1 MYDLELPKQ
10 LHLRLVRMLYESLRL
25 DQNDYNSAKTRF
37 DILIKLLRRKHLE
50 RKDLCLDPIILIEL
64 IENQIETNSNRMKI
78 FPIPNSY
85 QSKLNQ
91 LVIIS
96 RVYFDVNATES
107 ILQRWSQ
114 YLCIHCK
121 DFNRYLCYFSLFLP
135 TLLYPE
141 EHQKGFHSWFQD
153 FFSLWLQI
161 PLSKSK
167 LHKPLIILFARL
179 SQTACGY
186 IDWQPY
192 LLEIFQRFDHIVKN
206 KLNDYKNL
214 LKYFLIWI
222 VHLIDPRSKAI
233 DYLRQIIVALNFDN
247 KFDKFILSSLPFV
260 LIHRYQNESKKNC
273 WFNQTPSESLLTE
286 TIIREL
292 GSSIQQKFFAKYFIR
307 QTRIESML
315 LSALIMTNPIV
326 FADLIEEN
334 LSIGCDD
341 YSRPNFFCSILHLYA
356 SSVYSIISDDTIG
369 PKHRLK
375 LAENLYKITDT
386 LGTHNHSAYPQIL
399 SAIKSIVILEIPFF
413 DFAKMSEANL
423 ISSLTKFEQKFLK
436 QSDKLVQFPLYFI
449 DRCLNLFEIIGENK
463 HLQEVFSKDFDLIL
477 ISMFIR
483 CPHRTI
489 EEIIDKIINF
499 YQNNS
504 NATNFKLFELILQ
517 NLVLIYPEKIMR
529 KFFPYLLDY
538 FAVLPERFDL
548 ENSSNKQNKF
558 KYNLNILKKMFKCRC
573 EILINYQEQI
583 MELFDRICAL
593 GFDKTIESSIV
604 SVFRQLLRSSLA
616 TVIVPKIQ
624 NPNFESIR
632 FENWPKLIK
641 FDQFETNG
649 FKTTEKEQKL
659 AAIFI
664 KKLSSTL
671 YSLEESIENDAN
683 LSMNS
688 LKSKLKLLMIIEGI
702 EMHIPFNRD
711 SVYNQ
716 DETKQANVDDSVNP
730 FVLTN
735 SSNSIVNRRKIVEVC
750 SKILTIIIQK
760 NDIKMDNENN
770 EIIECVLD
778 IYSWI
783 LCAPKFKLNAKPNS
797 IISLD
802 RRFKLSIFHY
812 FNLENQDKIIKERLL
827 ELISKNQ
834 ASNGSIESMIVI
846 EDLLK
851 ICTIP
856 IYKNIKKKMYL
867 IFKNV
872 FATHSSVLW
881 QFKDLIK
888 SYSEQMAEDHSSNSF
903 EILPLLASPHPRM
916 ENFWAYLC
924 EIYPSFLKISIPE
937 DIAEF
942 SNILVGFEL
951 FDQSIANKIVL
962 RRTLDWTIVKN
973 FENLRKI
980 DEPAVTLDEF
990 EMINEEIETKN
1001 RQNNQAYRSL
1011 INQIIQTIQNDVVHW
1026 RFCYLGLR
1034 FLNSLIQK
1042 DIEIETELVE
1052 FYLQCLI
1059 HDLQAIRS
1067 TAHFGFCKIIFKFLK
1082 ANEIIM
1088 NWDEFDFNLLS
1099 DLDNEQI
1106 FNQIKYIDDASNGFY
1121 RIAYRITTIDCCSP
1135 NNLHAII
1142 GRKFSDPNF
1151 LGQY

>member
-1 MYDLELPKQ
+1 
-10 LHLRLVRMLYESLRL
+10 
-25 DQNDYNSAKTRF
+25 
-37 DILIKLLRRKHLE
+37 
-50 RKDLCLDPIILIEL
+50 
-64 IENQIETNSNRMKI
+64 
-78 FPIPNSY
+78 
-85 QSKLNQ
+85 
-91 LVIIS
+91 
-96 RVYFDVNATES
+96 
-107 ILQRWSQ
+107 
-114 YLCIHCK
+114 
-121 DFNRYLCYFSLFLP
+121 
-135 TLLYPE
+135 
-141 EHQKGFHSWFQD
+141 
-153 FFSLWLQI
+153 
-161 PLSKSK
+161 
-167 LHKPLIILFARL
+167 
-179 SQTACGY
+179 
-186 IDWQPY
+186 
-192 LLEIFQRFDHIVKN
+192 
-206 KLNDYKNL
+206 
-214 LKYFLIWI
+214 
-222 VHLIDPRSKAI
+222 
-233 DYLRQIIVALNFDN
+233 
-247 KFDKFILSSLPFV
+247 
-260 LIHRYQNESKKNC
+260 
-273 WFNQTPSESLLTE
+273 
-286 TIIREL
+286 
-292 GSSIQQKFFAKYFIR
+292 
-307 QTRIESML
+307 
-315 LSALIMTNPIV
+315 
-326 FADLIEEN
+326 
-334 LSIGCDD
+334 
-341 YSRPNFFCSILHLYA
+341 
-356 SSVYSIISDDTIG
+356 
-369 PKHRLK
+369 
-375 LAENLYKITDT
+375 
-386 LGTHNHSAYPQIL
+386 
-399 SAIKSIVILEIPFF
+399 
-413 DFAKMSEANL
+413 
-423 ISSLTKFEQKFLK
+423 
-436 QSDKLVQFPLYFI
+436 
-449 DRCLNLFEIIGENK
+449 
-463 HLQEVFSKDFDLIL
+463 
-477 ISMFIR
+477 
-483 CPHRTI
+483 
-489 EEIIDKIINF
+489 
-499 YQNNS
+499 
-504 NATNFKLFELILQ
+504 
-517 NLVLIYPEKIMR
+517 
-529 KFFPYLLDY
+529 
-538 FAVLPERFDL
+538 
-548 ENSSNKQNKF
+548 
-558 KYNLNILKKMFKCRC
+558 MFKCRC

-1151 LGQY
+1151 LGKLFRLNSMESQNKLSEKNILIWGLYFTVFRLQSFDQILVEIKKLLEKKEIHFDKYAIEVLIGSILASQVFDRQTWQKFLDYLMPIFKLNSTNFLSESENSWRELFETMFANFDLRRFIWFYQFLKENLDEMMPFYKTFYLKIFIKIFENNWKYRSVSEEISNYVLKQISSSFQNERIAFGRLLNFVFIDDIRLRSLELTLANHQKQSPLFDDILSYINRFLEEKLSFIAINQHCDNDDEIMIEKKTKIFDPNTQNGLELLNALETICEWIQSSRDFSKSKSFLAILPWLFFIQTKHFVNEKINASIDNIAKRIYSDNDLDRIVAIVEKIGNNWNWFTRMKCVNFIMKFTHSNSFILKQYPNRLNSIVAITTDLLSDQIVEVRLAAHSALIEIISQRLLESNRCKMIENFKQKTLDSNVKTRHAGILGLSSWVSVYGEEIPEFLPEILTLLAHHSSSSDIASQEAMKTLRNFKKSNADSWEYNRKKFTAEQFEILNDSIVSNSYFA